1 MKKQIRYLTA
11 PNFNFFVVTDSEELH
26 EETD

>member
-11 PNFNFFVVTDSEELH
+11 PNFNFIVVTDSEELH